1 MPRELAHEDRDVE
14 MSAETAQ
21 VPRTVLVRCT
31 AQSRDVRLK
40 VERRA
45 VHVPNADGTASGPE
59 RMDHPGWYGG
69 GLACSQRVPVAPDQ
83 DVQRTLEDLLL
94 LVQARMHVGVR
105 GPAVRRQLPLHLQQ
119 LTARVRARARDSVDR
134 AVRPYERSV
143 SRQ

>member
-14 MSAETAQ
+14 MRAETAQ

-69 GLACSQRVPVAPDQ
+69 DS
-83 DVQRTLEDLLL
+83 
-94 LVQARMHVGVR
+94 
-105 GPAVRRQLPLHLQQ
+105 PAVSVCLSLPTRTSSEPLRTGYSSFRRGCMWG
-119 LTARVRARARDSVDR
+119 
-134 AVRPYERSV
+134 
-143 SRQ
+143 